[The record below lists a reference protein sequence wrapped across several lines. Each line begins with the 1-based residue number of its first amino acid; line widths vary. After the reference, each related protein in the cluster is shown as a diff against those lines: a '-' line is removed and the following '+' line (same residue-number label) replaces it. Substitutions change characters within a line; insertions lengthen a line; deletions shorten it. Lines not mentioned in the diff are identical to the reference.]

1 MLTPW
6 MSPSN
11 LESISDP
18 AASVTLAD
26 FKRWPHLTVL
36 DRLLLPLPHLVQSLR
51 IFPHIQLG
59 ADEDLG
65 RLRTVVRDPAKKA
78 DRRISLTKPSAC
90 RGALLRDGSGLTRA
104 TTWS

>member
-6 MSPSN
+6 TTPT
-11 LESISDP
+11 ESQKDQRSC
-18 AASVTLAD
+18 AFRYAVD

-65 RLRTVVRDPAKKA
+65 RLRTVVRDPARKA
-78 DRRISLTKPSAC
+78 NRHISLAKPFAC
-90 RGALLRDGSGLTRA
+90 RGALLRE
-104 TTWS
+104 

>member
-11 LESISDP
+11 LESISDS
-18 AASVTLAD
+18 AAFSRLAD

-65 RLRTVVRDPAKKA
+65 RLRTVVRDPARKA
-78 DRRISLTKPSAC
+78 DRRISLTKPFAC
-90 RGALLRDGSGLTRA
+90 RGALLRDGSGLTQA